1 MSLDKKIKD
10 TFNPPPSLKGE
21 DWLVPS
27 DDLFDSIESAI
38 YNEPRE
44 KRRGIWIWLLPLL
57 FISGIAIYF
66 MTLNTQ
72 SIARYSNNGTKEFQ
86 STMNTFNDH
95 GNEGNVVNHENLT
108 LKENTT
114 NDKISSSKIKSIIQ
128 NSSISSIELS
138 TATSSGQ
145 SNKVLTFNNS
155 ENLMIRA
162 ITDNNKPSV
171 IGYFSVI
178 GSKIGMTEIATFSDK
193 DRSTI
198 DLAKLSGINNF
209 IAHESTPLVS
219 DISLVTIDV
228 SKSGI
233 PRWNLKLFT
242 GMTNWNFDLN
252 NNYLTALQPADFSF
266 SNGVGYF
273 VELGI
278 EKRLSKRVSVGV
290 SVLAE
295 RNTFDSGHNSV
306 IDYNINNENSDN
318 TNEFDLTMASPL
330 GFLESNIVVA
340 RSVDANDH
348 TDLIIDLEN
357 KHTVSNIDLGLYA
370 QLDIL
375 QYRSFCIGGQI
386 GGGLNHLSS
395 ITNSLDHFSTS
406 ESGFDSRS
414 SEILKGQSDL
424 NLLRPYF
431 NFGVN
436 LEYKWSHNISI
447 GLNHQYRQDL
457 NAIYNS
463 GDFSTLVNRQ
473 LSGLYIKKTL

>member
-1 MSLDKKIKD
+1 MSLNKKIKD
-10 TFNPPPSLKGE
+10 TFNSPPSLEGE
-21 DWLVPS
+21 EWLLSS
-27 DDLFDSIESAI
+27 DSLFDSIESAI
-38 YNEPRE
+38 YNEPKE
-44 KRRGIWIWLLPLL
+44 KRRAFWIWFLPLL
-57 FISGIAIYF
+57 FICGIAIYF
-66 MTLNTQ
+66 MT
-72 SIARYSNNGTKEFQ
+72 SNSESEAKYTNNRTKEIQ
-86 STMNTFNDH
+86 STTNTFTDH
-95 GNEGNVVNHENLT
+95 AHEENVVIHENMT
-108 LKENTT
+108 LKESTT
-114 NDKISSSKIKSIIQ
+114 NDKISLPKIKSIVQ
-128 NSSISSIELS
+128 NSSISSKELS
-138 TATSSGQ
+138 TATPNDQ
-145 SNKVLTFNNS
+145 SKELLIYNNPL
-155 ENLMIRA
+155 NRIIRVN
-162 ITDNNKPSV
+162 TDNNKPPVTDPDSD
-171 IGYFSVI
+171 IA
-178 GSKIGMTEIATFSDK
+178 SKFGVTNNTAFSDK
-193 DRSTI
+193 PRSTY
-198 DLAKLSGINNF
+198 DLSKLSGINSF
-209 IAHESTPLVS
+209 IAHESAPPVS

-228 SKSGI
+228 SKSVI
-233 PRWNLKLFT
+233 PRWNVKLFS

-252 NNYLTALQPADFSF
+252 NNYLTALQPADFSY

-278 EKRLSKRVSVGV
+278 EKSLSNKVSVGI

-295 RNTFDSGHNSV
+295 RNTFESGHNSV

-348 TDLIIDLEN
+348 TDIIIDLEN

-386 GGGLNHLSS
+386 GGGLNYLSS
-395 ITNSLDHFSTS
+395 ITNSLDHFTTS

-414 SEILKGQSDL
+414 SEILKGQSEL

-447 GLNHQYRQDL
+447 GLSHQYRQDL
-457 NAIYNS
+457 NAIYNT
-463 GDFSTLVNRQ
+463 GGFSTLINRQ